1 MRGEGRAKCVA
12 TRPSQSRR
20 VVSPLTGC
28 TSLAPHPSPL
38 APAVLAPHP
47 SPLAPLLGAHL
58 ACLGLVV
65 VDQVARAWRIL
76 VILKALGSPV
86 SFKRAFVINA
96 LGEGASSVTPMRLG
110 GEPMRLAEMIRSRIP
125 AGVAVVAIGVE
136 VMMAWPFILLCGA
149 FLVWMYAPRWWDA
162 VSPTLPGVVEDA
174 WPWVAG
180 VAVLSGVAIVVLRRV
195 APASTGTLSGS
206 LKMAL
211 SNARRM
217 PPKLLLASIPCTLL
231 NVASRTA
238 ILVVLASAAP
248 APVSHGAVAL
258 GSYTLLYSQL
268 ILPTPSGAGTV
279 DIGFLGGASGYVGQG
294 TAQLLLMWRF
304 YTVVLPIA
312 LGFLLAAHIY
322 GRAVVR
328 AMIRWRAT

>member
-1 MRGEGRAKCVA
+1 VIL
-12 TRPSQSRR
+12 
-20 VVSPLTGC
+20 VV
-28 TSLAPHPSPL
+28 H
-38 APAVLAPHP
+38 AV
-47 SPLAPLLGAHL
+47 
-58 ACLGLVV
+58 CLGLVV
-65 VDQVARAWRIL
+65 VDQVARALRIL

-86 SFKRAFVINA
+86 SLGRAFIINA

-125 AGVAVVAIGVE
+125 AGVAVVSIGVE

-149 FLVWMYAPRWWDA
+149 FLVWMYAPRWWEA

-180 VAVLSGVAIVVLRRV
+180 VVLLSGAAIIALRRL
-195 APASTGTLSGS
+195 APVSSGTLMGS
-206 LKMAL
+206 LRMAL
-211 SNARRM
+211 ANARRM

-231 NVASRTA
+231 NVASRTL

-248 APVSHGAVAL
+248 APVSRGAVAL

-279 DIGFLGGASGYVGQG
+279 DIGFLGGVSGYVGQG
-294 TAQLLLMWRF
+294 AAQLLLLWRF
-304 YTVVLPIA
+304 YTVVLPIS

-322 GRAVVR
+322 GGAVVR
-328 AMIRWRAT
+328 AMIRWRTN

>member
-1 MRGEGRAKCVA
+1 M
-12 TRPSQSRR
+12 TL
-20 VVSPLTGC
+20 VVH
-28 TSLAPHPSPL
+28 A
-38 APAVLAPHP
+38 
-47 SPLAPLLGAHL
+47 

-65 VDQVARAWRIL
+65 VDQVARALRLL
-76 VILKALGSPV
+76 VVLKALGSPV
-86 SFKRAFVINA
+86 SFKRAFIINA

-125 AGVAVVAIGVE
+125 AGVAVVSIGVE
-136 VMMAWPFILLCGA
+136 VMMAWPFIVLCGA
-149 FLVWMYAPRWWDA
+149 FLVWMYAPRWWEA

-180 VAVLSGVAIVVLRRV
+180 VALLSGAAIVALRRL
-195 APASTGTLSGS
+195 APHSSGTLMGS
-206 LKMAL
+206 LRMAL
-211 SNARRM
+211 ANARRM

-231 NVASRTA
+231 NVASRTL

-279 DIGFLGGASGYVGQG
+279 DIGFLGGAGGYVGQG
-294 TAQLLLMWRF
+294 ATQVLLFWRF
-304 YTVVLPIA
+304 YTVALPIS

-322 GRAVVR
+322 GGAVVR
-328 AMIRWRAT
+328 AMIRWRTS